1 VSGNKTHSELSDVTH
16 ILPQRDNNAL
26 IEAGKVINPDDAS
39 GALLEDALMK
49 VAIRKKKVGKP
60 DAWELSKDG
69 WSEYDPG
76 FSHISTKDHQM
87 ASENRPKPSSSSPYA
102 PRPAAAHISFQRI
115 RRDLTADSC
124 ILATVY
130 RVLHVHC
137 HQDDDIPSE
146 DALPGHQMYVKE
158 IKSEQLLA
166 RAVHLLTLG
175 AYAWEGG
182 VSGNNNW
189 KDLGGG
195 EIGSVFYN
203 REESSAPTACDWITM
218 AMLREPSEVMSCEWY
233 RGKDNTLTLLK
244 RIVNGGQTGFL
255 GGVDPSLQSGANW
268 LCEFAARHCPA
279 ATALFGSKSTSV
291 SSNAEEG
298 TLSKDKEMARKKK
311 AAKDRAMAMMK
322 AQMAAF
328 AANLGGNFGDD
339 DDEEEDNDNEDVDQH
354 MNEGVEGSQSPTDD
368 TSIVNTPTRRG
379 LADDETMDEFDTPQ
393 TPRTPKTPHDSG
405 CSSAPQT
412 LDQIRLFKER
422 PRCIVCGGDTM
433 VQTDDDDRKMP
444 ADSDA
449 VPSQEDSL
457 AFCGYSQASTVLV
470 NGIDSHVGV
479 HVTLCGHAIHKH
491 CCDSYIRTTLSQRD
505 DRGEGKRREFRC
517 PLCSRLSNCLV
528 PFVDVAAD
536 WVDQVDAKDTSN
548 TTLDTFKSEDESMS
562 IDSPGSSDTVNNN
575 NLSLQD
581 FLSTTQW
588 WATRNDTSI
597 WDGQCILSTN
607 EEDTKPSAEEAASST
622 LPRGRRQS
630 LKKIQTKLP
639 GKKELVSAWN
649 SVLRTPRLVKRR
661 RCQRSSSAADD
672 GSGMPKLDDSNSTN
686 EKQSSSSDVLR
697 RFFDQISDV
706 AHRGDIR
713 RLGEDALFADFGEF
727 RHYLTEKAVYNKFER
742 AHGREL
748 IEWPLCLSSVSTTT
762 YREEC
767 SREKL
772 ISKLLFSIQAFTYTC
787 CSEGA
792 EARQVLRTSSASDR
806 PSLISRLGIAK
817 VELGGELMLF
827 PEAKP
832 TLDDG
837 FQPFDGRLG
846 KLRYLALALMVATS
860 PVAKEVI
867 QLCMLFPFE
876 KQEDDPFDF
885 EADAKASIKR
895 APVVYPIL
903 SGHVLTHTTVS
914 LLAVTGSA
922 RAEGDG
928 HGGNAK
934 MVDDCRNLIQLGL
947 VARIAQV
954 LLAKLTSE
962 LSDISSWEQQVC
974 TVINDSLA
982 QTDGIGTEEQEWR
995 HFGLRLCRILLSPT
1009 TSESQSST
1017 LPHDTDSISSCILG
1031 AIGSAKTEAVAF
1043 LNDLSL
1049 ISQILIPNIFGGS
1062 SASQDDD
1069 DDQSQDMLQIFKR
1082 FASLFRLESL
1092 CTMLESTLLQE
1103 IVKSWYEQ
1111 STVKDTTKLSFPQVF
1126 TSTWPNTAHTSKVP
1140 PTCLPLFGNNVFD
1153 KASDDDSIYRIS
1165 YLPKSYTDLYAEL
1178 NNLYPNNDQT
1188 AVCLVCGQVS

>member
-1 VSGNKTHSELSDVTH
+1 LSDVTH

-26 IEAGKVINPDDAS
+26 IAAGKVINPDDAS
-39 GALLEDALMK
+39 GALLEDALKK
-49 VAIRKKKVGKP
+49 VAIRKKKVGSP

-102 PRPAAAHISFQRI
+102 PRPAVAHLLFQRI

-137 HQDDDIPSE
+137 HQDDDLPKE
-146 DALPGHQMYVKE
+146 DAPPGHQMYVKE
-158 IKSEQLLA
+158 IKSEQVLA

-182 VSGNNNW
+182 VSENNW
-189 KDLGGG
+189 RDLGGG

-203 REESSAPTACDWITM
+203 KEESALTACDWITM
-218 AMLREPSEVMSCEWY
+218 AMLREPYEVMSCEWY
-233 RGKDNTLTLLK
+233 QGKENTLTLLK
-244 RIVNGGQTGFL
+244 RIVDGGQTGFL
-255 GGVDPSLQSGANW
+255 GSVDSSLQSGANW

-279 ATALFGSKSTSV
+279 AAALLGNKSTYV
-291 SSNAEEG
+291 STNGEDG
-298 TLSKDKEMARKKK
+298 TLSKDEEMARKKK

-328 AANLGGNFGDD
+328 AANLGGSFGG
-339 DDEEEDNDNEDVDQH
+339 DDEEEDNEDVDQH
-354 MNEGVEGSQSPTDD
+354 MNEGVDGSQSPTRRGNSDD
-368 TSIVNTPTRRG
+368 TSIATTPTRRG
-379 LADDETMDEFDTPQ
+379 LADDESMDDVDTPH
-393 TPRTPKTPHDSG
+393 TPRTPKHDSG
-405 CSSAPQT
+405 CSTPRTS
-412 LDQIRLFKER
+412 DQMRLFKER

-444 ADSDA
+444 AASDE
-449 VPSQEDSL
+449 VTSQEDSL

-470 NGIDSHVGV
+470 NGSDSHVGV

-528 PFVDVAAD
+528 PFVDVAAN
-536 WVDQVDAKDTSN
+536 WADQVNAEDPSN
-548 TTLDTFKSEDESMS
+548 TTLATLKAEDESMS
-562 IDSPGSSDTVNNN
+562 IDSPGSSETVDNN

-588 WATRNDTSI
+588 WATRNDTSV
-597 WDGQCILSTN
+597 WDGQCILSTS
-607 EEDTKPSAEEAASST
+607 EEDTKPSAEEEDMPTLSSSERAAPFT
-622 LPRGRRQS
+622 RGRRQS
-630 LKKIQTKLP
+630 LKKMQAKLP
-639 GKKELVSAWN
+639 GKKELISAWN

-661 RCQRSSSAADD
+661 RRQRSSSTADD
-672 GSGMPKLDDSNSTN
+672 GPCMPKLSDDPNSNSTN
-686 EKQSSSSDVLR
+686 QEQSSSDVLR

-713 RLGEDALFADFGEF
+713 RLGEDALFRDFGEF
-727 RHYLTEKAVYNKFER
+727 RHYLTEKAIYNEFER
-742 AHGREL
+742 SHGREL

-792 EARQVLRTSSASDR
+792 EARQVLRTSSESDR
-806 PSLISRLGIAK
+806 PSFLSRLGIAR

-827 PEAKP
+827 PEANP
-832 TLDDG
+832 SLDDG

-867 QLCMLFPFE
+867 QLCMSFPFE

-914 LLAVTGSA
+914 LLAVTGST
-922 RAEGDG
+922 RAEEDG
-928 HGGNAK
+928 QQGNAK

-947 VARIAQV
+947 VAKISQV
-954 LLAKLTSE
+954 LLAKMTSE
-962 LSDISSWEQQVC
+962 LSGLSSWEQQVC
-974 TVINDSLA
+974 NVIDNNLA
-982 QTDGIGTEEQEWR
+982 QTDDGIGTEEQEWR
-995 HFGLRLCRILLSPT
+995 HFGLRLCRILLLSA
-1009 TSESQSST
+1009 TSEEQSST
-1017 LPHDTDSISSCILG
+1017 LLNDTTDRISSCIQG
-1031 AIGSAKTEAVAF
+1031 AIESAKTEAVAF
-1043 LNDLSL
+1043 LRDLSF
-1049 ISQILIPNIFGGS
+1049 ISQILIPNIFSS

-1069 DDQSQDMLQIFKR
+1069 QRPADMLQTFKGL
-1082 FASLFRLESL
+1082 ANLFRLESL
-1092 CTMLESTLLQE
+1092 CKMLESTLLQE

-1111 STVKDTTKLSFPQVF
+1111 STRSEGSIDWSAVLS
-1126 TSTWPNTAHTSKVP
+1126 
-1140 PTCLPLFGNNVFD
+1140 
-1153 KASDDDSIYRIS
+1153 
-1165 YLPKSYTDLYAEL
+1165 
-1178 NNLYPNNDQT
+1178 
-1188 AVCLVCGQVS
+1188 LVM